1 MSRNDLHLLNSSLF
15 LNKTHYNFSILIYNM
30 AAAAVQTY
38 TPASYD
44 HRAVDAMTDVDVAAQ
59 RLQELNGLDH
69 MKSCIRDVFMKH
81 GVDKVFGVG
90 LLHRHYDVA
99 PNEKIIELGPVS
111 SPWVVGDDEVV
122 TGGSVLPHTWRV
134 FDGELKPTEF
144 KFVPQRDLSD
154 VDRPVFPAAFVKE
167 LIGVLQETGLDEVLG
182 VSLYEAGD
190 PDNETMEVTYG
201 RSSIVIPSTG
211 LIGSKVIGPQ
221 GFDAFQ
227 AAWTFSKKEGEDVVA
242 HHGICA
248 AMGVDDGVT
257 ARHGICAAKA
267 ESGVEA
273 RHGICAVKAAD
284 DGVTARHGI
293 CAAKM
298 NDGVKALHGIC
309 AVKAENGFEARH
321 GICAAKASDGVNSR
335 HGICAAK
342 SADDGLKAHHGICAA
357 KASDD
362 GLKAHHGICAAKART
377 DGVTSRHGIC
387 AAKSS
392 DDGMT
397 ARHGICAAKADD
409 GFTARHGICAAKA
422 SEDGINARH
431 GICAAKA
438 ADEGMTAR
446 HGICVAKAAEG
457 MKAYHGICAAK
468 SIEDGVKAHHG
479 ICAARTAEDGIK
491 AKHGICAAKA
501 ADEGTTA
508 RHGICAARLANG
520 DVMKV

>member
-1 MSRNDLHLLNSSLF
+1 
-15 LNKTHYNFSILIYNM
+15 M
-30 AAAAVQTY
+30 AAAAVQIY

-144 KFVPQRDLSD
+144 KFVPQRDLSN

-227 AAWTFSKKEGEDVVA
+227 AAWTFSKKEGEDIVA

-267 ESGVEA
+267 KSGVEA
-273 RHGICAVKAAD
+273 RHGICAAKAAD

-309 AVKAENGFEARH
+309 AAKAENGFEARH
-321 GICAAKASDGVNSR
+321 GICAAKAS
-335 HGICAAK
+335 
-342 SADDGLKAHHGICAA
+342 
-357 KASDD
+357 
-362 GLKAHHGICAAKART
+362 T

-387 AAKSS
+387 AAKSA

-397 ARHGICAAKADD
+397 ARHGICAVKADD

-446 HGICVAKAAEG
+446 HGICAAKSAEG

-479 ICAARTAEDGIK
+479 ICAARTADDGIK

-501 ADEGTTA
+501 ANEGMTA

-520 DVMKV
+520 DGMKV

>member
-1 MSRNDLHLLNSSLF
+1 
-15 LNKTHYNFSILIYNM
+15 M

-144 KFVPQRDLSD
+144 KFVPQRDLSN

-267 ESGVEA
+267 
-273 RHGICAVKAAD
+273 AD
-284 DGVTARHGI
+284 DGMTARHGI
-293 CAAKM
+293 CAAKI
-298 NDGVKALHGIC
+298 NDGVQALHGIC
-309 AVKAENGFEARH
+309 AAKAETGFEARH
-321 GICAAKASDGVNSR
+321 GICAAKAKDGVNSR

-342 SADDGLKAHHGICAA
+342 APEDGLKAHHGICAA
-357 KASDD
+357 KAS
-362 GLKAHHGICAAKART
+362 T

-387 AAKSS
+387 AAKAA
-392 DDGMT
+392 DEGMT

-409 GFTARHGICAAKA
+409 GFTARHGICVAKV

-438 ADEGMTAR
+438 ADEGITAR
-446 HGICVAKAAEG
+446 HGICAAKAAEG
-457 MKAYHGICAAK
+457 IKAYHGICAAK

-479 ICAARTAEDGIK
+479 ICAARIAEDGIK
-491 AKHGICAAKA
+491 ARHGICAAKVSN
-501 ADEGTTA
+501 EGMTA
-508 RHGICAARLANG
+508 RHGICAARVANG
-520 DVMKV
+520 DEMKI

>member
-1 MSRNDLHLLNSSLF
+1 
-15 LNKTHYNFSILIYNM
+15 M

-44 HRAVDAMTDVDVAAQ
+44 HRAVDAMTDVDVAAL

-111 SPWVVGDDEVV
+111 SPWVVGDDEVI
-122 TGGSVLPHTWRV
+122 TGGAVLPHTWRV

-144 KFVPQRDLSD
+144 KFVPQRELSN

-227 AAWTFSKKEGEDVVA
+227 AAWTFSKKEGEDIVA

-267 ESGVEA
+267 
-273 RHGICAVKAAD
+273 AD
-284 DGVTARHGI
+284 EGVTARHGI

-309 AVKAENGFEARH
+309 AAKAENGFEARH
-321 GICAAKASDGVNSR
+321 GICAAKAS
-335 HGICAAK
+335 
-342 SADDGLKAHHGICAA
+342 
-357 KASDD
+357 
-362 GLKAHHGICAAKART
+362 T

-387 AAKSS
+387 AAKVA
-392 DDGMT
+392 DDGMK
-397 ARHGICAAKADD
+397 ARHGICAVKADD

-422 SEDGINARH
+422 SKDGINARH

-438 ADEGMTAR
+438 AEDGMTAR
-446 HGICVAKAAEG
+446 HGICAAKAAEG
-457 MKAYHGICAAK
+457 IKAYHGICAAK
-468 SIEDGVKAHHG
+468 SMGGGVKAHHG
-479 ICAARTAEDGIK
+479 ICAAK
-491 AKHGICAAKA
+491 V
-501 ADEGTTA
+501 ADEGMTA

>member
-1 MSRNDLHLLNSSLF
+1 
-15 LNKTHYNFSILIYNM
+15 M

-99 PNEKIIELGPVS
+99 PNEKIVELGPVS
-111 SPWVVGDDEVV
+111 SPWVVGDDEAI

-144 KFVPQRDLSD
+144 KFVPQRELSN

-227 AAWTFSKKEGEDVVA
+227 AAWTFSKKEGEDIVA

-257 ARHGICAAKA
+257 ERHGICAAKA
-267 ESGVEA
+267 G
-273 RHGICAVKAAD
+273 RGIS
-284 DGVTARHGI
+284 ARHGI

-309 AVKAENGFEARH
+309 AAKAEHGFETRH
-321 GICAAKASDGVNSR
+321 GICAAKASEGVNSR

-342 SADDGLKAHHGICAA
+342 SANDGLKAHHGICAV
-357 KASDD
+357 KAS
-362 GLKAHHGICAAKART
+362 A
-377 DGVTSRHGIC
+377 DGVTS
-387 AAKSS
+387 
-392 DDGMT
+392 
-397 ARHGICAAKADD
+397 RHGICAAKADD
-409 GFTARHGICAAKA
+409 GFTARHGICAVKA
-422 SEDGINARH
+422 PEEGLKARH

-438 ADEGMTAR
+438 ADEGITAR
-446 HGICVAKAAEG
+446 HGICAVKAAEG
-457 MKAYHGICAAK
+457 IKTYHGICAAR
-468 SIEDGVKAHHG
+468 SAEDGVKAHHG
-479 ICAARTAEDGIK
+479 ICV
-491 AKHGICAAKA
+491 AKV
-501 ADEGTTA
+501 ADEGMTA

-520 DVMKV
+520 DGIKV

>member
-1 MSRNDLHLLNSSLF
+1 
-15 LNKTHYNFSILIYNM
+15 M

-144 KFVPQRDLSD
+144 KFVPQRDLSN

-267 ESGVEA
+267 
-273 RHGICAVKAAD
+273 AD
-284 DGVTARHGI
+284 DGMTARHGI
-293 CAAKM
+293 CAAKI
-298 NDGVKALHGIC
+298 NDGVQALHGIC
-309 AVKAENGFEARH
+309 AAKAETGFEARH
-321 GICAAKASDGVNSR
+321 GICAAKAKDGVNSR

-342 SADDGLKAHHGICAA
+342 APEDGLKAHHGICAA
-357 KASDD
+357 KAS
-362 GLKAHHGICAAKART
+362 T

-387 AAKSS
+387 AAKAA
-392 DDGMT
+392 DEGMT

-409 GFTARHGICAAKA
+409 GFTARHGICVAKV

-438 ADEGMTAR
+438 ADEGITAR
-446 HGICVAKAAEG
+446 HGICAAKAAEG
-457 MKAYHGICAAK
+457 IKAYHGICAAK

-479 ICAARTAEDGIK
+479 ICAARIAEDGIK
-491 AKHGICAAKA
+491 ARHGICAAKVFN
-501 ADEGTTA
+501 EGMTA
-508 RHGICAARLANG
+508 RHGICAARVANG
-520 DVMKV
+520 DEMKI

>member
-1 MSRNDLHLLNSSLF
+1 
-15 LNKTHYNFSILIYNM
+15 M

-144 KFVPQRDLSD
+144 KFVPQRDLSN

-267 ESGVEA
+267 AEG
-273 RHGICAVKAAD
+273 GF
-284 DGVTARHGI
+284 TARHGI

-309 AVKAENGFEARH
+309 AAKAENGFEARH

-342 SADDGLKAHHGICAA
+342 SAEDGLKAH
-357 KASDD
+357 
-362 GLKAHHGICAAKART
+362 
-377 DGVTSRHGIC
+377 
-387 AAKSS
+387 
-392 DDGMT
+392 
-397 ARHGICAAKADD
+397 HGICAAKADD

-422 SEDGINARH
+422 SKDGINARH

-446 HGICVAKAAEG
+446 HGICAAKSAEG

-501 ADEGTTA
+501 ADEGMTA

-520 DVMKV
+520 DGMKV

>member
-1 MSRNDLHLLNSSLF
+1 
-15 LNKTHYNFSILIYNM
+15 M

-144 KFVPQRDLSD
+144 KFVPQRDLSN

-267 ESGVEA
+267 AEG
-273 RHGICAVKAAD
+273 GF
-284 DGVTARHGI
+284 TARHGI

-309 AVKAENGFEARH
+309 AAKAENGFEARH
-321 GICAAKASDGVNSR
+321 GICAAKAS
-335 HGICAAK
+335 
-342 SADDGLKAHHGICAA
+342 
-357 KASDD
+357 
-362 GLKAHHGICAAKART
+362 T

-387 AAKSS
+387 AAKSA

-422 SEDGINARH
+422 SKDGINARH

-446 HGICVAKAAEG
+446 HGICAAKSAEG

-501 ADEGTTA
+501 ADEGMTA

-520 DVMKV
+520 DGMKV

>member
-1 MSRNDLHLLNSSLF
+1 
-15 LNKTHYNFSILIYNM
+15 M

-144 KFVPQRDLSD
+144 KFVPQRDLSN

-227 AAWTFSKKEGEDVVA
+227 AAWTFSKKEGEDIVA

-248 AMGVDDGVT
+248 AMGV
-257 ARHGICAAKA
+257 
-267 ESGVEA
+267 
-273 RHGICAVKAAD
+273 D

-309 AVKAENGFEARH
+309 AAKAENGFEARH

-342 SADDGLKAHHGICAA
+342 SAENGLK
-357 KASDD
+357 
-362 GLKAHHGICAAKART
+362 
-377 DGVTSRHGIC
+377 
-387 AAKSS
+387 
-392 DDGMT
+392 

-446 HGICVAKAAEG
+446 HGICAAKSAEG

-501 ADEGTTA
+501 ADEGMTA

-520 DVMKV
+520 DGMKV

>member
-1 MSRNDLHLLNSSLF
+1 
-15 LNKTHYNFSILIYNM
+15 M

-144 KFVPQRDLSD
+144 KFVPQRDLSN

-273 RHGICAVKAAD
+273 RHGICAAKAAD

-309 AVKAENGFEARH
+309 AAKAENGFEARH
-321 GICAAKASDGVNSR
+321 GICAAKASADGVTFR

-342 SADDGLKAHHGICAA
+342 AA
-357 KASDD
+357 
-362 GLKAHHGICAAKART
+362 
-377 DGVTSRHGIC
+377 
-387 AAKSS
+387 

-438 ADEGMTAR
+438 ADDGMTAR
-446 HGICVAKAAEG
+446 HGICAAKAAEG

-468 SIEDGVKAHHG
+468 SIEDGFKAHHG
-479 ICAARTAEDGIK
+479 ICAARTAEDGIN

-501 ADEGTTA
+501 ADEGMTA

-520 DVMKV
+520 DGMKV

>member
-1 MSRNDLHLLNSSLF
+1 
-15 LNKTHYNFSILIYNM
+15 M

-144 KFVPQRDLSD
+144 KFVPQRDLSN

-309 AVKAENGFEARH
+309 AAKAENGFEARH

-342 SADDGLKAHHGICAA
+342 SAEDGLKAH
-357 KASDD
+357 
-362 GLKAHHGICAAKART
+362 
-377 DGVTSRHGIC
+377 
-387 AAKSS
+387 
-392 DDGMT
+392 
-397 ARHGICAAKADD
+397 HGICAAKADD

-446 HGICVAKAAEG
+446 HGICAAKAAEG

-501 ADEGTTA
+501 ADEGMTA
-508 RHGICAARLANG
+508 RHGICAAHLANG
-520 DVMKV
+520 DGMKV

>member
-1 MSRNDLHLLNSSLF
+1 
-15 LNKTHYNFSILIYNM
+15 M

-144 KFVPQRDLSD
+144 KFVPQRDLSN

-257 ARHGICAAKA
+257 AQHGICAAKA
-267 ESGVEA
+267 
-273 RHGICAVKAAD
+273 AD
-284 DGVTARHGI
+284 DGMTARHGI
-293 CAAKM
+293 CAAKI
-298 NDGVKALHGIC
+298 NDGVQALHGIC
-309 AVKAENGFEARH
+309 AAKAETGFEARH
-321 GICAAKASDGVNSR
+321 GICAAKAKDGVNSR

-342 SADDGLKAHHGICAA
+342 APKDGLKAHHGICAA
-357 KASDD
+357 KAS
-362 GLKAHHGICAAKART
+362 T

-387 AAKSS
+387 AAKAA
-392 DDGMT
+392 DEGMT

-409 GFTARHGICAAKA
+409 GFTARHGICVAKV

-438 ADEGMTAR
+438 SDEGITAHHGICAARIAEDGIKARHGICAAKVSNEGMTAR
-446 HGICVAKAAEG
+446 HGIC
-457 MKAYHGICAAK
+457 
-468 SIEDGVKAHHG
+468 
-479 ICAARTAEDGIK
+479 AARV
-491 AKHGICAAKA
+491 
-501 ADEGTTA
+501 
-508 RHGICAARLANG
+508 ANG
-520 DVMKV
+520 DEMKI

>member
-1 MSRNDLHLLNSSLF
+1 
-15 LNKTHYNFSILIYNM
+15 M

-99 PNEKIIELGPVS
+99 PDEKIIELGPVS

-144 KFVPQRDLSD
+144 KFVPQRDLSN

-227 AAWTFSKKEGEDVVA
+227 AAWTFSKKEGEDIVA

-267 ESGVEA
+267 
-273 RHGICAVKAAD
+273 AD
-284 DGVTARHGI
+284 DGMTARHGI
-293 CAAKM
+293 CAAKI
-298 NDGVKALHGIC
+298 NDGVQALHGIC
-309 AVKAENGFEARH
+309 AAKAETGFEARH
-321 GICAAKASDGVNSR
+321 GICAAKAKDGVNSR

-342 SADDGLKAHHGICAA
+342 APEDGLKAHHGICAA
-357 KASDD
+357 KAS
-362 GLKAHHGICAAKART
+362 T

-387 AAKSS
+387 AAKAA
-392 DDGMT
+392 DEDMT

-409 GFTARHGICAAKA
+409 GFTARHGICVAKV

-438 ADEGMTAR
+438 ADEGITAR
-446 HGICVAKAAEG
+446 HGICAVKATEG
-457 MKAYHGICAAK
+457 IKAYHGICAAK

-479 ICAARTAEDGIK
+479 ICAARIAEDGIK
-491 AKHGICAAKA
+491 TRHGICAAKVSN
-501 ADEGTTA
+501 EGMTA
-508 RHGICAARLANG
+508 RHGICAARVANG
-520 DVMKV
+520 DEMKI

>member
-1 MSRNDLHLLNSSLF
+1 
-15 LNKTHYNFSILIYNM
+15 M

-111 SPWVVGDDEVV
+111 SPWVVGDDEAI

-144 KFVPQRDLSD
+144 KFVPQRELSN

-227 AAWTFSKKEGEDVVA
+227 AAWTFSKKEGEDIVA

-257 ARHGICAAKA
+257 ERHGICAAKAGSGIEARHGICAAKA
-267 ESGVEA
+267 
-273 RHGICAVKAAD
+273 AD
-284 DGVTARHGI
+284 DGITARHGI

-309 AVKAENGFEARH
+309 A
-321 GICAAKASDGVNSR
+321 AKASEGVNSR
-335 HGICAAK
+335 HGICAAR
-342 SADDGLKAHHGICAA
+342 SADDGLKAQHGICAA
-357 KASDD
+357 KAADD
-362 GLKAHHGICAAKART
+362 GLKTHHGICAVKASA

-387 AAKSS
+387 AAKAA
-392 DDGMT
+392 DDGIT

-409 GFTARHGICAAKA
+409 GFTARHGICAVKA
-422 SEDGINARH
+422 PEEGLKARH

-438 ADEGMTAR
+438 AEGIKT
-446 HGICVAKAAEG
+446 
-457 MKAYHGICAAK
+457 YHGICA
-468 SIEDGVKAHHG
+468 V
-479 ICAARTAEDGIK
+479 RTAEDGIK
-491 AKHGICAAKA
+491 AKHGICVAKV
-501 ADEGTTA
+501 ADEGMTA

-520 DVMKV
+520 DGIKV

>member
-1 MSRNDLHLLNSSLF
+1 
-15 LNKTHYNFSILIYNM
+15 M

-144 KFVPQRDLSD
+144 KFVPQRDLSN

-267 ESGVEA
+267 
-273 RHGICAVKAAD
+273 AD
-284 DGVTARHGI
+284 DGMTARHGI
-293 CAAKM
+293 CAAKI
-298 NDGVKALHGIC
+298 NDGVQALHGIC
-309 AVKAENGFEARH
+309 AAKAETGFEARH
-321 GICAAKASDGVNSR
+321 GICAAKAKDGVNSR

-342 SADDGLKAHHGICAA
+342 APEDGLKAHHGICAA
-357 KASDD
+357 KAS
-362 GLKAHHGICAAKART
+362 T
-377 DGVTSRHGIC
+377 DGVTS
-387 AAKSS
+387 
-392 DDGMT
+392 
-397 ARHGICAAKADD
+397 
-409 GFTARHGICAAKA
+409 
-422 SEDGINARH
+422 RH

-446 HGICVAKAAEG
+446 HGICAAKADGGFAARHGICVAKVSEDGINARHGICAAKAADEGITARHGICAAKAAEG
-457 MKAYHGICAAK
+457 IKAYHGICAAK

-479 ICAARTAEDGIK
+479 ICAARIAEDGIK
-491 AKHGICAAKA
+491 ARHGICAAKVSN
-501 ADEGTTA
+501 EGMTA
-508 RHGICAARLANG
+508 RHGICAARVANG
-520 DVMKV
+520 DEMKI

>member
-1 MSRNDLHLLNSSLF
+1 
-15 LNKTHYNFSILIYNM
+15 M

-144 KFVPQRDLSD
+144 KFVPQRDLSN
-154 VDRPVFPAAFVKE
+154 VDRPIFPAAFVKE

-267 ESGVEA
+267 
-273 RHGICAVKAAD
+273 AD
-284 DGVTARHGI
+284 DGMTARHGI
-293 CAAKM
+293 CAAKI
-298 NDGVKALHGIC
+298 NDGVQALHGIC
-309 AVKAENGFEARH
+309 AAKAADDGMTARH

-342 SADDGLKAHHGICAA
+342 
-357 KASDD
+357 AS
-362 GLKAHHGICAAKART
+362 T

-387 AAKSS
+387 AAKAA
-392 DDGMT
+392 DEGMT

-409 GFTARHGICAAKA
+409 GFTARHGICVAKV

-438 ADEGMTAR
+438 ADEGITAR
-446 HGICVAKAAEG
+446 HGICAAKAAEG
-457 MKAYHGICAAK
+457 IKAFHGICAAK
-468 SIEDGVKAHHG
+468 SIENGVKAHHG
-479 ICAARTAEDGIK
+479 ICAARIAEDGIK
-491 AKHGICAAKA
+491 TRHGICAAKVSN
-501 ADEGTTA
+501 EGMTA
-508 RHGICAARLANG
+508 RHGICAARVANG
-520 DVMKV
+520 DEMKI

>member
-1 MSRNDLHLLNSSLF
+1 
-15 LNKTHYNFSILIYNM
+15 M

-111 SPWVVGDDEVV
+111 SPWVVGDDEAI

-144 KFVPQRDLSD
+144 KFVPQRELSK

-167 LIGVLQETGLDEVLG
+167 LIGVLQDTGLDEVLG

-227 AAWTFSKKEGEDVVA
+227 AAWTFSKKEGEDIVA

-267 ESGVEA
+267 
-273 RHGICAVKAAD
+273 AD
-284 DGVTARHGI
+284 DGITARHGI

-309 AVKAENGFEARH
+309 AAKAEHGFEARH
-321 GICAAKASDGVNSR
+321 GICAAKASEGVNSR

-342 SADDGLKAHHGICAA
+342 SADDGLKAHHGICAV
-357 KASDD
+357 KAS
-362 GLKAHHGICAAKART
+362 A

-387 AAKSS
+387 AAKAA

-409 GFTARHGICAAKA
+409 GFTARHGICAVKA
-422 SEDGINARH
+422 PEEGLKARH

-438 ADEGMTAR
+438 ADEGFTAR
-446 HGICVAKAAEG
+446 HGICAVKAAEG
-457 MKAYHGICAAK
+457 FKTYHGICAAR
-468 SIEDGVKAHHG
+468 S
-479 ICAARTAEDGIK
+479 AEDGIK
-491 AKHGICAAKA
+491 AKHGICVAKV
-501 ADEGTTA
+501 ADEGMTA

-520 DVMKV
+520 DGIKS

>member
-1 MSRNDLHLLNSSLF
+1 
-15 LNKTHYNFSILIYNM
+15 M

-144 KFVPQRDLSD
+144 KFVPQRDLSN

-342 SADDGLKAHHGICAA
+342 SADDGLKAQHGICAA

-362 GLKAHHGICAAKART
+362 GLKAHHGICAAKAST

-392 DDGMT
+392 DD
-397 ARHGICAAKADD
+397 
-409 GFTARHGICAAKA
+409 
-422 SEDGINARH
+422 
-431 GICAAKA
+431 
-438 ADEGMTAR
+438 GMTAR

-501 ADEGTTA
+501 AEEGMTA

-520 DVMKV
+520 DGMKV